1 MTGISLKSTD
11 MVTNNND
18 PSVFLD
24 GRLMGDIREL
34 IESSKSRFAEAANA
48 ALVTLYWNVG
58 KRIKTDI
65 LGNERAQYGREI
77 VSALSGQLVAEYGKG
92 FSEKNLRRMIQFA
105 EVFSDQEIVVSL
117 TRQLSW
123 THFVALIPMKD
134 PLQRE
139 FYAEMCR
146 VERWSVRTLR
156 KKINSML
163 YERTAISRKP
173 AQLARQELDSLRNDD
188 RMTPDLVFRD
198 PYLLDFLGL
207 TDTYSERDL
216 ESVILV
222 ELERFLLELGTD
234 FSFVARQKRITIDN
248 EDYYIDLLFY
258 HRGMHCLVAIELKLG
273 KFQAADKGQMELY
286 LRWLDKYEKREGEGM
301 PLGLIL
307 CAEKSYE
314 HVELLRLEESGIHI
328 AEYLTELP
336 PINMLEAKLHEAIRM
351 AREQIA
357 VREVS
362 GLEGAK

>member
-1 MTGISLKSTD
+1 MRCLRKWCEAHSRNRRGHRGTQRVLNLKTISFNQERQNKD
-11 MVTNNND
+11 
-18 PSVFLD
+18 
-24 GRLMGDIREL
+24 
-34 IESSKSRFAEAANA
+34 ESLRFINTE
-48 ALVTLYWNVG
+48 
-58 KRIKTDI
+58 I
-65 LGNERAQYGREI
+65 LGNERAEYGKEI
-77 VSALSGQLVAEYGKG
+77 VSALSRQLIAEYRKG
-92 FSEKNLRRMIQFA
+92 FARSNIFYMIRFA
-105 EVFSDQEIVVSL
+105 EVYPDEKIVHALSG
-117 TRQLSW
+117 QLSW
-123 THFVALIPMKD
+123 THFREIIHIKD
-134 PLQRE
+134 NLKRD

-146 VERWSVRTLR
+146 VERWSTRTMR
-156 KKINSML
+156 AKIQGML
-163 YERTAISRKP
+163 YERTAISKKP
-173 AQLARQELDSLRNDD
+173 AQLARQELETLRDED

-207 TDTYSERDL
+207 ADTYSERDL
-216 ESVILV
+216 ESAILV

-234 FSFVARQKRITIDN
+234 FSFIARQKRISIDN

-273 KFQAADKGQMELY
+273 IFQAADKGQMELY

-336 PINMLEAKLHEAIRM
+336 PIHVLEAKLHEAIRM

-357 VREVS
+357 AREVPR
-362 GLEGAK
+362 LEGAK

>member
-1 MTGISLKSTD
+1 MSDISKKSTD
-11 MVTNNND
+11 MVTNNTD
-18 PSVFLD
+18 LSVFVD
-24 GRLMGDIREL
+24 GRLIEDIRGL
-34 IESSKSRFAEAANA
+34 IESSKSRFAQAANA
-48 ALVTLYWNVG
+48 VLVILYWNVG

-65 LGNERAQYGREI
+65 LGNERAQYGGEI
-77 VSALSGQLVAEYGKG
+77 ISALSGQLIAEYGKG

-105 EVFSDQEIVVSL
+105 EVFPDQQIVVSL

-173 AQLARQELDSLRNDD
+173 AELVKQELDSLRNDD
-188 RMTPDLVFRD
+188 RMTPDLTFRD

-207 TDTYSERDL
+207 SDTYSERDL
-216 ESVILV
+216 ESAILV

-234 FSFVARQKRITIDN
+234 FSFLARQKRITIDN

-273 KFQAADKGQMELY
+273 KFKAADKGQMELY

-314 HVELLRLEESGIHI
+314 HVELLRLEGSGIHI
-328 AEYLTELP
+328 AEYLTDLP
-336 PINMLEAKLHEAIRM
+336 PIKVLEAKLHDAIRI

-357 VREVS
+357 VRE
-362 GLEGAK
+362 AQQ